1 MARTSARLG
10 YGTLL
15 QAGNSTDGASTSYTT
30 IAEVRDISLPQRSL
44 ELLDATHQESPDG
57 YQEYVPGLKDGG
69 EVSFEVNWLPDAT
82 TQANLVTDF
91 ENRTRRDFK
100 IIESNTAAS
109 YWTFT
114 AYVSKIAPEAP
125 VQGVAR
131 ASFTLRISGKPTLTT
146 T

>member
-15 QAGNSTDGASTSYTT
+15 QVGNSTDGASSTYST
-30 IAEVRDISLPQRSL
+30 IAEVRDITLPQRTL
-44 ELLDATHQESPDG
+44 EMLDATHQESPDG
-57 YQEYVPGLKDGG
+57 YQEFIPGLKDGG
-69 EVSFEVNWLPDAT
+69 EITFEVNWLPDNT
-82 TQANLVTDF
+82 GQAGLVTDF

-100 IIESNTAAS
+100 IIESNTSAS

-131 ASFTLRISGKPTLTT
+131 ASFSLRISGKPTLTA
-146 T
+146 